1 MRIHLM
7 ITKGRMLSSFIKFSQ
22 LILQGKIWRSVGSI
36 CMWIL
41 VLKGLILNYEG
52 KLADVQTGPKT
63 KRKMLAFIL
72 MKKEQPIISALGQFF
87 QNTCST

>member
-1 MRIHLM
+1 
-7 ITKGRMLSSFIKFSQ
+7 
-22 LILQGKIWRSVGSI
+22 
-36 CMWIL
+36 MWIL

-72 MKKEQPIISALGQFF
+72 MKKEQPIISALGHFF

>member
-1 MRIHLM
+1 MAKYIEIIGSR
-7 ITKGRMLSSFIKFSQ
+7 
-22 LILQGKIWRSVGSI
+22 QGV
-36 CMWIL
+36 
-41 VLKGLILNYEG
+41 KGLILNYEG

>member
-1 MRIHLM
+1 
-7 ITKGRMLSSFIKFSQ
+7 
-22 LILQGKIWRSVGSI
+22 
-36 CMWIL
+36 MWIL

-52 KLADVQTGPKT
+52 KLVDVQTGPKT